1 MSTLSDIK
9 STLAG
14 ADLIDVR
21 DLIDAFVEAEEAV
34 EDGDTDAI
42 DALRAYNAILDE
54 LCGEGG
60 DEQWRGDWFPGTLIH
75 DRYFADYAREMVED
89 CGDLPRDLPHYIEV
103 DWEATARNIRS
114 DYTCI
119 DIDGET
125 YWYR

>member
-1 MSTLSDIK
+1 MNTLSDIK

-21 DLIDAFVEAEEAV
+21 DLIDAVVEAEEAA
-34 EDGDTDAI
+34 ENGDA
-42 DALRAYNAILDE
+42 DALRAYSAILAE
-54 LCGEGG
+54 LRGYGG
-60 DEQWRGDWFPGTLIH
+60 DEQFRGDWYPGTLIH
-75 DRYFADYAREMVED
+75 DRYFADYARELVED

-114 DYTCI
+114 DYSCI
-119 DIDGET
+119 DIDGQT